1 MNQFKNHFIRLLV
14 VMSLVLVSITA
25 QAQETF
31 EQAGVITALGYDSFT
46 LAGRKHV
53 SAVDMRLKSN
63 NASRVKLSDLKA
75 GDIIWCKGIVLNGV
89 RYVKLI
95 SYKTPGPPS

>member
-1 MNQFKNHFIRLLV
+1 MNQLKNHFIRLLV

-31 EQAGVITALGYDSFT
+31 EQAGVITASGYNSFT

-53 SAVDMRLKSN
+53 IAVDVQLKSN
-63 NASRVKLSDLKA
+63 NASRVKLADLKT
-75 GDIIWCKGIVLNGV
+75 GDVVWCKGIVLDGV